1 MHKPEPNV
9 ESIALDR
16 AQMEQLTRIL
26 QSLRYGV
33 VELTIHEGRIVQ
45 IERREK
51 FRFDANGNR
60 LR

>member
-1 MHKPEPNV
+1 
-9 ESIALDR
+9 
-16 AQMEQLTRIL
+16 MEQLSRIL